1 MSFWSRQSPHGCS
14 SPCWVKTSDQLHS
27 AWPIWTYSQC
37 YCCLIWHFYEAF
49 IRHILLCFTL
59 CEHLIV
65 WCSNQCRHP
74 SLYRTGPTLDRPT
87 RPHTP
92 PLRQP
97 FCRCDLHIPQLVGIN
112 FNMFNLM
119 VAIDARGRGGWSACV
134 STYWLPCSHVL
145 VTGGLIGSRLVIFHS
160 NRKQM
165 KCLCYMQCCWLV
177 TIREELWP
185 FPLFLLYISVISY
198 ISFCPSSSP

>member
-1 MSFWSRQSPHGCS
+1 MRPSPDTSSFVLHCMNVWSYDVAISADISLCTVPDWLWTNPHAH
-14 SPCWVKTSDQLHS
+14 TLHLRDS
-27 AWPIWTYSQC
+27 
-37 YCCLIWHFYEAF
+37 
-49 IRHILLCFTL
+49 
-59 CEHLIV
+59 
-65 WCSNQCRHP
+65 
-74 SLYRTGPTLDRPT
+74 
-87 RPHTP
+87 HTVIYI
-92 PLRQP
+92 
-97 FCRCDLHIPQLVGIN
+97 CRCDLHIPQLAGIN

-119 VAIDARGRGGWSACV
+119 VAIDAHGRGGWSECV

-185 FPLFLLYISVISY
+185 SPLFLLYINVISY
-198 ISFCPSSSP
+198 IFFCPSSSS